1 MGKRACAIMPPEG
14 TLRLTCRHSAP
25 SASDVAEDFDQ
36 LIARNYQ
43 RIYAVIY
50 RFIGDAHEAED
61 LTQDTFLNAYRARDG
76 FRGDSQTYTW
86 LYRIAVNLAKNRL
99 EQIKRR
105 PRGLP
110 SPAGEKAEERW
121 EENTEDGSAS
131 PDRLAENAELGRR
144 VGEAVL
150 RLRPEYREVVIL
162 RDYENLS
169 YEEITQVLGCSLQ
182 TVKSRLFRARGVLRR
197 RLEPYLE
204 DWT

>member
-1 MGKRACAIMPPEG
+1 MGKHAYAIMPPEG
-14 TLRLTCRHSAP
+14 TLRLAGRHTTP

-50 RFIGDAHEAED
+50 RFIGDPHEAED

-86 LYRIAVNLAKNRL
+86 LYRIAVNLTKNRL
-99 EQIKRR
+99 EQLKRK
-105 PRGLP
+105 PQSLP
-110 SPAGEKAEERW
+110 SAGGDKAEEGW
-121 EENTEDGSAS
+121 EENMEESAAA
-131 PDRLAENAELGRR
+131 PDRIVENAELGRR

-204 DWT
+204 EWT